1 MESTFIPT
9 KDDATL
15 YSRALQRF
23 LERQDVSARNKE
35 LVSTYLRESGIG
47 KTARGRAKTKIG
59 YQRRVSY
66 LNTLICIIEFL
77 QKDLDQVTDPDMQ
90 RFIDALEGGK
100 IRSRQRFRRANG
112 YFRSGAPLSPR
123 YIVDIKMNV
132 RRYYKYLLGD
142 CKVYPPLVDWIDVYH
157 APKEIPAL
165 TENEVHRMVDHAVC
179 TRDRALVQV
188 LFDSGFRLGELM
200 NVRLEN
206 VRLLEVAPGHKCF
219 ILRAPYSKTVA
230 RTVVVP
236 MPETTKW
243 LTYWLEEH
251 PAQPT
256 LQPDGTLAAGDLKAP
271 LFPIKAAQINQ
282 VARDL
287 GASALGKHVW
297 THLMRHTSATYW
309 ANKLPYFKFCK
320 RFGWTMTSRM
330 PQRYI
335 DAAGIDEL
343 DTARIFM
350 TSRQAGDA
358 TQDEANRQLMRFM
371 RREPDAI
378 A

>member
-1 MESTFIPT
+1 MESTFIST

-23 LERQDVSARNKE
+23 LERQDVSAKNKD

-59 YQRRVSY
+59 FQRRVSY

-90 RFIDALEGGK
+90 RFIEALENGQ
-100 IRSRQRFRRANG
+100 IRSRQRFRRAKG

-123 YIVDIKMNV
+123 YIVDIKMNI

-165 TENEVHRMVDHAVC
+165 SEQEVQRMVDHAVS

-200 NVRLEN
+200 NIRLEN
-206 VRLLEVAPGHKCF
+206 VRLLELEPGQSCF
-219 ILRAPYSKTVA
+219 LLRAPYSKTVA

-251 PAQPT
+251 PAQPA
-256 LQPDGTLAAGDLKAP
+256 LQPEGTVAARDLKAP

-282 VARDL
+282 VVRNL
-287 GASALGKHVW
+287 GSSALGKHVW

-343 DTARIFM
+343 DTARIFA
-350 TSRQAGDA
+350 TSQKHVNEKQEQR
-358 TQDEANRQLMRFM
+358 NRQVTEMVRGEAEAF
-371 RREPDAI
+371 A
-378 A
+378 